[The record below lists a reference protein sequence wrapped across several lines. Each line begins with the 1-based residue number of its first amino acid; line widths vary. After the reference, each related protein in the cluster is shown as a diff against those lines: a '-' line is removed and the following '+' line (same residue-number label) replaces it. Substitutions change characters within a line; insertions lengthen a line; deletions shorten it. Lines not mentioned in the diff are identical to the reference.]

1 MGTADRRRLLLERV
15 RAEGHADAA
24 ALSRDL
30 GVDGST
36 IRRDLAR
43 LERAGLIR
51 RTRGGALPNDP
62 SEVVDIPYE
71 MRRVERQSAKRA
83 IAHAAAALVK
93 DGDTVILDTGST
105 THQVAIALG
114 HRRNLTIITND
125 LLIGMIVAR
134 QPANR
139 LHLTGGF
146 VLTSHYTLAGPQAVA
161 AFAGLHA
168 DWLFIGAEGI
178 HPDAGITNINVV
190 EIPTKHA
197 MIAAAERAVFI
208 ADSSKFGRR
217 AFAQLCKLSEAS
229 ILLTDDELPPEERA
243 AYGARLRCVPVI

>member
-1 MGTADRRRLLLERV
+1 MRTADRRRMLLEQV

-36 IRRDLAR
+36 IRRDMAR

-62 SEVVDIPYE
+62 SEVVDIPHE
-71 MRRVERQSAKRA
+71 MRRVEREAAKRA
-83 IAHAAAALVK
+83 IAHSAAALVK

-105 THQVAIALG
+105 THQVALELR
-114 HRRNLTIITND
+114 HRRNLTVVTND

-168 DWLFIGAEGI
+168 NWLFMGAEGI
-178 HPDAGITNINVV
+178 HPDTGITNINVV
-190 EIPTKHA
+190 EIPTKRA
-197 MIAAAERAVFI
+197 MIAAAEAVVFV

-217 AFAQLCKLSEAS
+217 AFAELCKLSEAS
-229 ILLTDDELPPEERA
+229 ILLTDDELPSHDRS
-243 AYGARLRCVPVI
+243 AYGAKLRCVPII

>member
-1 MGTADRRRLLLERV
+1 MRTADRRRLLFEQV
-15 RAEGHADAA
+15 RANGYADAA
-24 ALSRDL
+24 ALSQHF

-71 MRRVERQSAKRA
+71 MRRVDREVAKRV
-83 IAHAAAALVK
+83 IAGAAAQLVK
-93 DGDTVILDTGST
+93 DGDTVILDAGST
-105 THQVAIALG
+105 THQVAIELR
-114 HRRNLTIITND
+114 HRRDLTIITND
-125 LLIGMIVAR
+125 LLIGMVVAR

-146 VLTSHYTLAGPQAVA
+146 VLASHYTLVGPQAIG
-161 AFAGLHA
+161 AFVGIHA

-178 HPDAGITNINVV
+178 HPEAGITSINVF

-197 MIAAAERAVFI
+197 MMAAAGAVVFV
-208 ADSSKFGRR
+208 AD
-217 AFAQLCKLSEAS
+217 
-229 ILLTDDELPPEERA
+229 RA
-243 AYGARLRCVPVI
+243 AYGPRLRCVPIA

>member
-1 MGTADRRRLLLERV
+1 MGTADRRRLMLERV

-36 IRRDLAR
+36 VRRDLAR

-62 SEVVDIPYE
+62 SQVIDIPYE

-83 IAHAAAALVK
+83 IAHAAADLVK

-105 THQVAIALG
+105 THQIAVELR

-125 LLIGMIVAR
+125 LLIGLVVAR
-134 QPANR
+134 QPANH

-146 VLTSHYTLAGPQAVA
+146 LLPSHYTLAGPQAVA

-168 DWLFIGAEGI
+168 NWLFIGAEGI

-197 MIAAAERAVFI
+197 MIAAAEAVVFV

-217 AFAQLCKLSEAS
+217 AFAELCKLSEAS
-229 ILLTDDELPPEERA
+229 ILITDDELAPQERA
-243 AYGARLRCVPVI
+243 AYGPRLRCVPVV

>member
-1 MGTADRRRLLLERV
+1 MRTADRRRLILERV
-15 RAEGHADAA
+15 RGDGHADAVT
-24 ALSRDL
+24 LSRDFR
-30 GVDGST
+30 VDGST

-71 MRRVERQSAKRA
+71 MRRVEREAAKHA
-83 IAHAAAALVK
+83 IGRAAAELVK
-93 DGDTVILDTGST
+93 NGDTVILDTGST
-105 THQVAIALG
+105 THEVALALR
-114 HRRNLTIITND
+114 HHRNLTIITND
-125 LLIGMIVAR
+125 LLIGVIVAR

-139 LHLTGGF
+139 LLMTGGF
-146 VLTSHYTLAGPQAVA
+146 VLTSHYTLTGPQAVA

-178 HPDAGITNINVV
+178 HPETGITNINVV
-190 EIPTKHA
+190 EIPTKQA
-197 MIAAAERAVFI
+197 MIAAAKAVVFV

-217 AFAQLCKLSEAS
+217 AFAELCKLSEAS
-229 ILLTDDELPPEERA
+229 VLLTDDDLPPQDRG
-243 AYGARLRCVPVI
+243 AYGSRLHCVPVI